1 MMVPREPLKTEVLA
15 VPFGGYGMKNKD
27 FTEERQ
33 QKIVEHINQK
43 GRVTVED
50 LSGFF
55 NVTQMTIRRDLFA
68 LEKQGV
74 LYRAHGGAIKR
85 EKRSTAWQMSTLLTR
100 LCQNE
105 EEKDRIALCVSQMI
119 QDGESIMI
127 DGGSTT
133 TKVAQRL
140 TGKRNLLI
148 VTNAL
153 TIGELLLELD
163 DSKVILTGGELFK
176 ETNSLIGNATE
187 AAISNYRTDKAI
199 IGVSGLVP
207 GEGFFSAIPQEAEIK
222 NRMLQNAQK
231 KIVAADSSKIG
242 TRAFYFFC
250 DFTKVDTLVTDR
262 NIKKNDL
269 ILLKKT
275 GIEIIV
281 A

>member
-1 MMVPREPLKTEVLA
+1 
-15 VPFGGYGMKNKD
+15 MKNKD

-43 GRVTVED
+43 GRVKVEE

-55 NVTQMTIRRDLFA
+55 NVTGMTIRRDLLA
-68 LEKQGV
+68 LENQGL

-85 EKRSTAWQMSTLLTR
+85 ERRSIWQMSSLQTR

-105 EEKDRIALCVSQMI
+105 EEKERIALCVAQMI

-133 TKVAQRL
+133 TKVARRL

-153 TIGELLLELD
+153 TIGELLLELE

-176 ETNSLIGNATE
+176 ETNALMGNATE
-187 AAISNYRTDKAI
+187 AAISSYRADKSI

-207 GEGFFSAIPQEAEIK
+207 GEGCFSAIPQEAEIK
-222 NRMLQNAQK
+222 NRMLQNSQK
-231 KIVAADSSKIG
+231 RIVVADSSKVG

-250 DFTKVDTLVTDR
+250 DFTKIDVLVTDR

-269 ILLKKT
+269 AMLKKT
-275 GIEIIV
+275 GIDVIV
-281 A
+281 V

>member
-1 MMVPREPLKTEVLA
+1 MTVS
-15 VPFGGYGMKNKD
+15 GGFSMKNKD

-43 GRVTVED
+43 GRVKVEE

-55 NVTQMTIRRDLFA
+55 NVTEMTVRRDLLA
-68 LEKQGV
+68 LEKQGL
-74 LYRAHGGAIKR
+74 LYRTHGGAIKR
-85 EKRSTAWQMSTLLTR
+85 EKRSIWQTSSLQTR

-105 EEKDRIALCVSQMI
+105 EEKERIALYVAQMI

-153 TIGELLLELD
+153 TIGELLLELE

-176 ETNSLIGNATE
+176 ETNALMGNATE
-187 AAISNYRTDKAI
+187 TAISNYRADKSI

-207 GEGFFSAIPQEAEIK
+207 EEGCFSAIPQEAEIK
-222 NRMLQNAQK
+222 NRMLQNSQK
-231 KIVAADSSKIG
+231 KIVVADSSKIG

-250 DFTKVDTLVTDR
+250 DFTKIDTLVTDR
-262 NIKKNDL
+262 NIKRNDL
-269 ILLKKT
+269 TLLRKT
-275 GIEIIV
+275 GVDVIAV
-281 A
+281 

>member
-1 MMVPREPLKTEVLA
+1 
-15 VPFGGYGMKNKD
+15 MKNKD

-33 QKIVEHINQK
+33 QKIIEHINRK
-43 GRVTVED
+43 GRVKVEE

-55 NVTQMTIRRDLFA
+55 NVTEMTIRRDLLA
-68 LEKQGV
+68 LEKQEL

-85 EKRSTAWQMSTLLTR
+85 EKRSIWQMSSLQTR

-105 EEKDRIALCVSQMI
+105 EEKERIAQCVAQMI
-119 QDGESIMI
+119 LDGESIMI

-133 TKVAQRL
+133 TKVAQQL

-148 VTNAL
+148 VTNTL
-153 TIGELLLELD
+153 TIGELLVELE

-176 ETNSLIGNATE
+176 ETNALMGNATE
-187 AAISNYRTDKAI
+187 SAISNYRADKSI

-207 GEGFFSAIPQEAEIK
+207 GEGCFSAIPQEAEIK
-222 NRMLQNAQK
+222 NRMLQNSQK
-231 KIVAADSSKIG
+231 KIVVADSSKIG

-250 DFTKVDTLVTDR
+250 DFSKIDILVTDC

-269 ILLKKT
+269 TLLRKT
-275 GIEIIV
+275 GIDVIV
-281 A
+281 V